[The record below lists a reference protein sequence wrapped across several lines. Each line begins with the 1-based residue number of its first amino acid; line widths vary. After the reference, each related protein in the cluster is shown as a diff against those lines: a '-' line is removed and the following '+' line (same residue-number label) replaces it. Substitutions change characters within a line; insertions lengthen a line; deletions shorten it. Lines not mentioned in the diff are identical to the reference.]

1 MIVSAMTRS
10 ANVLREALQ
19 LSPRERAEV
28 AEELLASL
36 VTEPVEPGDDV
47 AQAWGAEIE
56 RRARRALAGESP
68 GIPWH
73 EVRKSIESLL
83 KAP

>member
-1 MIVSAMTRS
+1 MARS
-10 ANVLREALQ
+10 DSVLKEALQ

-36 VTEPVEPGDDV
+36 DNEPVEAADDI
-47 AQAWGAEIE
+47 ARAWGAEIE
-56 RRARRALAGESP
+56 RRARRVLAGESS

-73 EVRKSIESLL
+73 EVRKSVEDAL
-83 KAP
+83 KTP